1 MAHWSRRRFLEIAG
15 LAGGAVALKSFLGGG
30 RALASEQDPQLLL
43 FAYFSGGWDQLL
55 ALDPRPNNAS
65 KYSEA
70 NAYAPGGSGIFPA
83 YDQVIDPTGVEA
95 VLAATGGTGIQQKGK
110 IDFGPAIPASLLDH
124 YLDLCVVRGLSMDT
138 LTHEVG
144 RRYFLTGKF
153 PRGLAPNGSSLN
165 TVVADV
171 EGAAALIPNLAISTE
186 SYNEGRPAYASPI
199 RVNSADDVLNVLK
212 PLGTALDP
220 DSDAALEEFEKA
232 ADTCEQHA
240 LNANGLIDLFK
251 ASRVKAR
258 SITNSTASALF
269 KFTIG
274 APPPEVQPLF
284 DALQITTT
292 ADLNGP
298 KGKAAIAAQALTH
311 GISQAVS
318 VQLSSNLDDHFDW
331 GDSHGTTLRTSF
343 DALGLLIKYLK
354 AAQFGTTADT
364 VWQHTT
370 LVVFSEFARGPLLN
384 GRNGRD
390 HHLASSCLVAG
401 PGLKGNTVIG
411 ATQEPNMAVS
421 KVHLDT
427 GAAVPDSDEAG
438 VILRPADI
446 HATVL
451 SSMGLSYDHIA
462 NQSPQVVQA
471 MLK

>member
-1 MAHWSRRRFLEIAG
+1 MAHSRRRFLEIAG
-15 LAGGAVALKSFLGGG
+15 LAGGTVALKSFLGGG
-30 RALASEQDPQLLL
+30 SALASTQDPQLLL
-43 FAYFSGGWDQLL
+43 FCYFSGGWDQLL
-55 ALDPRPNNAS
+55 ALDPRPNNDP

-70 NAYAPGGSGIFPA
+70 QAYAPGGSGIFPA
-83 YDQVIDPTGVEA
+83 YDQVVDPTGVQA
-95 VLAATGGTGIQQKGK
+95 VLAATGGKGIQQKGK
-110 IDFGPAIPASLLDH
+110 IGFGPAIPKSLLDH

-153 PRGLAPNGSSLN
+153 PRGLAPNGSSMT
-165 TVVADV
+165 TVVADL

-220 DSDAALEEFEKA
+220 DSDAALEAFEQS

-240 LNANGLIDLFK
+240 YNGGGLIDLFK
-251 ASRVKAR
+251 ASREKAR

-269 KFTIG
+269 KFSIT

-284 DALQITTT
+284 DAMQITTY
-292 ADLNGP
+292 ADLSGP
-298 KGKAAIAAQALTH
+298 KGKAAIAAQALKN

-318 VQLSSNLDDHFDW
+318 VQLSSGLDDHFDW

-343 DALGLLIKYLK
+343 DALGLLISYLK
-354 AAQFGTTADT
+354 AAQYKDTTDN

-401 PGLKGNTVIG
+401 PGIKGNTVIG

-421 KVHLDT
+421 KVRLSD
-427 GAAVPDSDEAG
+427 GVAVSDDDAAG

-451 SSMGLSYDHIA
+451 DSMGLSYDHIA
-462 NQSPQVVQA
+462 NQSPQLVPA